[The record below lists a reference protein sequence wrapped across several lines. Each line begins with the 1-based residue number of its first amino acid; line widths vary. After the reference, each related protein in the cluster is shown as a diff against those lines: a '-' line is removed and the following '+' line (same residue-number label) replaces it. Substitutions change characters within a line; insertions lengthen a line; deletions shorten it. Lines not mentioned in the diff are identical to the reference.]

1 LIFAPPILVNA
12 LAGQGWQKL
21 KLPIQLVLVLVLVYL
36 CGTTIRDR
44 RWRGPA
50 PAFQEFNDASVEVA
64 KFLNANTEPD
74 AVFTMG
80 DRAGSLGFQLD
91 RSLVHTEGLVNS
103 KQYLDALK
111 AGSVH
116 AFLRASG
123 VDYVV
128 YSGGPKSGGFP
139 VPTNAVAGEECATFR
154 EPKFGNGPKVEFV
167 VCEEDLIFSS
177 MLRSSGAGGG
187 LYNVWRY
194 RPSINLDHPPLG
206 H

>member
-1 LIFAPPILVNA
+1 MNA

-36 CGTTIRDR
+36 CGTTIRHR
-44 RWRGPA
+44 MWRGPA
-50 PAFQEFNDASVEVA
+50 PAFQEFKDASVEVA

-111 AGSVH
+111 AGSAH

-139 VPTNAVAGEECATFR
+139 VSTNAVTQPC
-154 EPKFGNGPKVEFV
+154 VH
-167 VCEEDLIFSS
+167 L
-177 MLRSSGAGGG
+177 LRALHIVAYQS
-187 LYNVWRY
+187 R
-194 RPSINLDHPPLG
+194 
-206 H
+206 